1 MTCPTFC
8 PHPVSE
14 CMQIFLNQLRSAFPD
29 DVIVLICNGAA
40 WHKSAALKVPEG
52 ISILHIPPYAP
63 EINPIEQIWRELRTQ
78 GFRNEVFTTLENV
91 VNRLCETINHLSRY
105 TIMSITQRKRIMDAF
120 I

>member
-1 MTCPTFC
+1 
-8 PHPVSE
+8 
-14 CMQIFLNQLRSAFPD
+14 MQIFLNQLRSAFPD
-29 DVIVLICNGAA
+29 DVIVLICNDVA

-52 ISILHIPPYAP
+52 ISILHIPPYTL
-63 EINPIEQIWRELRTQ
+63 EINPIEHIWREVRTQ

-91 VNRLCETINHLSRY
+91 VNCLCETINHLSRY